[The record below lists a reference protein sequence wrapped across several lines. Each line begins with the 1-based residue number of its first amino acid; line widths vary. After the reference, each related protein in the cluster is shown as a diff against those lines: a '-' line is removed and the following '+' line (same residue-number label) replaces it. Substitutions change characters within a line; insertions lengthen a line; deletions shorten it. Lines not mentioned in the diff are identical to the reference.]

1 MPNLVKDYMDKEVP
15 TIEESQLSTEAAKTM
30 MKLGRG
36 FLIVLQNGQLSGIVT
51 ERDFVNK
58 IIAAERDPR
67 NVKVGD
73 IMSFPLM
80 TIDPDEDI
88 FKASEMMQKHDI
100 RRLPVTRGGIIYG
113 VITARDIAHRA
124 GEYVEREVKDILKWS
139 IPFRY

>member
-139 IPFRY
+139 LPFRY